1 MRILVIDD
9 EHDVLMMC
17 RVNLEFEGHEVVE
30 AADGEEGLRLAVET
44 RPDLIILDLMLP
56 QQDGFTVLARLQARR
71 ETRRIPVVLLTAKT
85 AEEDQVRGWREGADE
100 YVTKPF
106 SPAAL
111 NDAVAL
117 IGRLSEEERA
127 SRRRRHV
134 DRLSIMRHL

>member
-30 AADGEEGLRLAVET
+30 ASDGEEGLRLALAT
-44 RPDLIILDLMLP
+44 RPDVIVLDLMLP
-56 QQDGFTVLARLQARR
+56 HRDGFWVLERLQERDP
-71 ETRRIPVVLLTAKT
+71 TRRIPVVLLTAKT
-85 AEEDQVRGWREGADE
+85 AEEDQARGWRAGADE

-111 NDAVAL
+111 GDAVTE
-117 IGRLSEEERA
+117 IGRMPLRDRI
-127 SRRRRHV
+127 SRRRRHLE
-134 DRLSIMRHL
+134 RLGMLRRL